1 MLLSGDDLTKISAEK
16 LSMLR
21 KLQPPSGVAARFEDD
36 SFRVGRMQVGKREIV
51 SVLNWHDAPQNISVR
66 LNRRC
71 RITDFW
77 TDVAL
82 GSHSGNFEIKDMP
95 AHSGRLL
102 ICATDFHG

>member
-16 LSMLR
+16 LAMLR
-21 KLQPPSGVAARFEDD
+21 KLQPPSGVAARFEND
-36 SFRVGRMQVGKREIV
+36 SFRVGGMRIGKREVI
-51 SVLNWHDAPQNISVR
+51 SVLNWDDTPQNISVR

-77 TDVAL
+77 TDAAL
-82 GSHSGNFEIKDMP
+82 GSHSGTFEIKEMS

-102 ICATDFHG
+102 ICD

>member
-1 MLLSGDDLTKISAEK
+1 LSGDDLTKISAEK

-36 SFRVGRMQVGKREIV
+36 SFRVGRMPVGKREIV
-51 SVLNWHDAPQNISVR
+51 SVLNWDDTPQNIAIQ
-66 LNRRC
+66 LKRRS

-77 TDVAL
+77 TDSAL
-82 GSHSGNFEIKDMP
+82 GTHSGVFEIKDMP
-95 AHSGRLL
+95 ARSGRLL